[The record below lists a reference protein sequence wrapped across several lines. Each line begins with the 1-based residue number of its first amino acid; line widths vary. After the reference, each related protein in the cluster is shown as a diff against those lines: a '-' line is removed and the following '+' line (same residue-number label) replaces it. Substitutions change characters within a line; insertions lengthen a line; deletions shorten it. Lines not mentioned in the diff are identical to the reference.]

1 MLHSAAFIGHFR
13 TQMDGTA
20 ILNTASSLLEAYGEN
35 AKFHVAE
42 QIDFALQSDDAA
54 GYDHWCMVAKAVSL
68 MTMARTETAV
78 KKPEPVATPTPAITP
93 TLKVA

>member
-1 MLHSAAFIGHFR
+1 MLHSAAFIGLFR

-42 QIDFALQSDDAA
+42 QIDFALQSDNAA
-54 GYDHWCMVAKAVSL
+54 EYDHWCMVAKAISL
-68 MTMARTETAV
+68 MTMARTEAV
-78 KKPEPVATPTPAITP
+78 KKPEPVATPVIAP

>member
-1 MLHSAAFIGHFR
+1 
-13 TQMDGTA
+13 MDGTA

-68 MTMARTETAV
+68 MSTPRTEAAV
-78 KKPEPVATPTPAITP
+78 ARPEPVAQPTVTPAF
-93 TLKVA
+93 KVA